1 MSLNELREAQ
11 ARFERMLPAV
21 IMERQELYDLRNK
34 FVKYYTPKRIKTL
47 DIDHFALGNDL
58 LPNGLLFCYTL
69 ERGLDGLGRT
79 TGATASKF
87 GVYWGRTKSDPTKKY
102 RFTKKFGTNL
112 NTAYQGVIES
122 ILDLLEAGRERD
134 LERIAENKLSP
145 MFKGKILCTY
155 YPESYLN
162 IFSNEHLNHYLIQFN
177 LDNEEILY
185 KDEVYKREELLKFK
199 NSDKVMKKWSADMFA
214 YFLYR
219 VYPLGPNDDKYK
231 SSADLKDF
239 EPPVFP
245 PDPEPVP
252 VKLLI
257 GEPDAKTESEFQGS
271 GGEDPDYEKQAKRL
285 KQYGNRGE
293 KIVFDMERKK
303 LIEAG
308 KRTLANNVKKAD
320 RDSDGYDIKSFEIDG
335 TPKYIEV
342 KATTAKAGD
351 AKFFLSRNE
360 KNKASTLP
368 NYFVYV
374 VFEILSQRPKVWEIP
389 NPFHPANPKV
399 KLEPMTY
406 QVTIKAIPKPNNS

>member
-11 ARFERMLPAV
+11 ARFERMLPSV
-21 IMERQELYDLRNK
+21 IKDRQELYDLRDK
-34 FVKYYTPKRIKTL
+34 FVKYYTPTRIRTL
-47 DIDHFALGNDL
+47 HIDHFALGNDL

-102 RFTKKFGTNL
+102 RFTKKFGANL
-112 NTAYQGVIES
+112 NAAYKSVIES
-122 ILDLLEAGRERD
+122 VLELLEAGRVRD
-134 LERIAENKLSP
+134 LEKIAENKLSP
-145 MFKGKILCTY
+145 MFKGKIICTY

-162 IFSNEHLNHYLIQFN
+162 IFSYDHLNHYLIQLN

-185 KDEVYKREELLKFK
+185 EDEVYKREALLKFK
-199 NSDKVMKKWSADMFA
+199 NSDNVMKKWSADMFA

-219 VYPLGPNDDKYK
+219 VYPLGPNDEKY
-231 SSADLKDF
+231 SGSAELKDF

-245 PDPEPVP
+245 PNPEPEPVE
-252 VKLLI
+252 LTI
-257 GEPDAKTESEFQGS
+257 GEPDATTESAS
-271 GGEDPDYEKQAKRL
+271 RGGEDPDYEKQAKRL

-303 LIEAG
+303 LIDAG
-308 KRTLANNVKKAD
+308 KTALANEVKKAE
-320 RDSDGYDIKSFEIDG
+320 RDSDGYDIKSFELDG

-360 KNKASTLP
+360 KNKATTLP

-389 NPFHPANPKV
+389 NPFHPENPKV

-406 QVTIKAIPKPNNS
+406 RVTIKTVPKPNNT